1 MRTHRVCLVVAVLA
15 AATLVAARPAPA
27 QILVRGIVVDAG
39 TGAPI
44 PSARVVLSASHGG
57 WADELHTDSAGSFT
71 FPDVR
76 SGSYNLRLRRV
87 GYRNSGGSLRLSADS
102 VVELRLQM
110 AVASVALEPVT
121 VVARSP
127 RTVSPIL
134 RGFYQRMS
142 SGTGRFV
149 TREEIE
155 SRRPTR
161 VTDVLRIQPNMI
173 LIPGRGGIGGGTMSR
188 PSSGGRC
195 SVVFFIDGM
204 LVSTPANGVPWRSGP
219 RTDRPIDDYVQPG
232 DIEGIE
238 IYRGE
243 SDTPAEFVT
252 RYVTCG
258 TVVIWTRRGEP
269 RSERAG

>member
-1 MRTHRVCLVVAVLA
+1 MRIHRVCLVVAVLA
-15 AATLVAARPAPA
+15 ASLLAARSAPA
-27 QILVRGIVVDAG
+27 QVLVRGIVVDAG

-57 WADELHTDSAGSFT
+57 WAGELHTDSAGSFS
-71 FPDVR
+71 FSDVR
-76 SGSYNLRLRRV
+76 SGAYNLRLRRV

-102 VVELRLQM
+102 IVELRLRM

-127 RTVSPIL
+127 RQVSPVL

-142 SGTGRFV
+142 NGPGRFV

-155 SRRPTR
+155 SQRPTR
-161 VTDVLRIQPNMI
+161 VTDVLRHLPN
-173 LIPGRGGIGGGTMSR
+173 LNSTQGRGGVGGAAMSRGGTTD
-188 PSSGGRC
+188 RC
-195 SVVFFIDGM
+195 TMVFFVDGM
-204 LVSTPANGVPWRSGP
+204 MVGNPSQGTPWSRGP
-219 RTDRPIDDYVQPG
+219 RTDRAIDDYVQPG

-252 RYVTCG
+252 RHVGCG
-258 TVVIWTRRGEP
+258 TIVIWTRRGQL
-269 RSERAG
+269 RSGNGG

>member
-1 MRTHRVCLVVAVLA
+1 
-15 AATLVAARPAPA
+15 
-27 QILVRGIVVDAG
+27 
-39 TGAPI
+39 
-44 PSARVVLSASHGG
+44 
-57 WADELHTDSAGSFT
+57 
-71 FPDVR
+71 
-76 SGSYNLRLRRV
+76 
-87 GYRNSGGSLRLSADS
+87 DS
-102 VVELRLQM
+102 VVELRLLM

-127 RTVSPIL
+127 RRVSPTL

-142 SGTGRFV
+142 NGPGRFV

-161 VTDVLRIQPNMI
+161 VTDVLRNMPNLN
-173 LIPGRGGIGGGTMSR
+173 LIPGRGGMGGGTMSR
-188 PSSGGRC
+188 GSSGGRC

-204 LVSTPANGVPWRSGP
+204 LVSTPANGVPWRGGA

-252 RYVTCG
+252 RYVSCG
-258 TVVIWTRRGEP
+258 TIVIWTRRGEM
-269 RSERAG
+269 RSEREG